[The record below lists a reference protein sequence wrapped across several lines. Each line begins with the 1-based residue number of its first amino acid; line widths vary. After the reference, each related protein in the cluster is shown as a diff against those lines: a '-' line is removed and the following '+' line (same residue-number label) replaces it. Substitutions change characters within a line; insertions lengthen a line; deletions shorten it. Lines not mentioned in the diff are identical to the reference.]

1 MEQLGFPPSISALV
15 KECERFCE
23 KECCGPN
30 AFSFSPFNMIYHLT
44 KYGEDISWTDIES
57 LQEQLSDFAEMVRS
71 SYMPSEKLEV
81 LEINAIL
88 TVDQLVCLVEEIGF
102 GLIQAHAIYAP
113 YRDEIEDREWE
124 FSRMLRAT
132 A

>member
-1 MEQLGFPPSISALV
+1 LRKWSEALT
-15 KECERFCE
+15 CHPRNSRC
-23 KECCGPN
+23 
-30 AFSFSPFNMIYHLT
+30 
-44 KYGEDISWTDIES
+44 W
-57 LQEQLSDFAEMVRS
+57 
-71 SYMPSEKLEV
+71 
-81 LEINAIL
+81 EINAIL